1 MVCKLLN
8 NVRKKSQNYSV
19 IYIMSHSVL
28 RSQLLYIATFVSR
41 QYRIPPMSPPCRAQ
55 HPKVWKSTEQNTP
68 VLGQIFSFL
77 TINLSFMF
85 FSKEDDMA
93 IQKEELDHDNGL
105 NWKFFFQP
113 VLQKRGFNTSVFPF
127 VVLSREFKK
136 LKPKHFTEVSK
147 IHACLLFNL
156 TKLLKFVG

>member
-1 MVCKLLN
+1 
-8 NVRKKSQNYSV
+8 
-19 IYIMSHSVL
+19 
-28 RSQLLYIATFVSR
+28 
-41 QYRIPPMSPPCRAQ
+41 MSPPCRAQ

-105 NWKFFFQP
+105 NWKFFLPCPIEERIQYFC
-113 VLQKRGFNTSVFPF
+113 FPF
-127 VVLSREFKK
+127 VVLRREFKK